1 MQAQLFV
8 KDMNA
13 SLSYFSTLPSDGQD
27 TSFYLSG
34 AELDKVEKSRL
45 ASGKAVS
52 THKPS
57 TLPTYETFHKLPFG
71 EFSPN
76 FYNPFQV
83 KHRRRTTKEQY
94 HTLEASY
101 MENPKPTS
109 STRRKL
115 SLQLD
120 MTTRGVQVWFQN
132 RRAKSKAY
140 RQKRPCS
147 TTRASCTSSSI
158 PRRQRSSSSQSSS
171 CTSDE
176 ERMSE
181 NDVSLSTFQPSRSGL
196 NKTVNLAYNCASNTH
211 ALQKVTPNAD
221 QDKATNNLLDFL
233 TESHMDQ
240 PPCQGYTTL
249 EHDQANAYFSFQGP
263 SFDDI
268 CCQTHCLNPFANQF
282 YSEDLFNSGS
292 TTQEEFDTEN
302 ESLYSKAS
310 SMYTDSKAPLYTPPH
325 DLLMHRRLSCPLPS
339 TSRELNYASFLDKP
353 HLSIPVSEI
362 EFHRTLHSVEQQTQI

>member
-8 KDMNA
+8 RDMNA
-13 SLSYFSTLPSDGQD
+13 SLSYFSTLPSDGHN
-27 TSFYLSG
+27 SSIYLSG
-34 AELDKVEKSRL
+34 ADLDKVEKSRL
-45 ASGKAVS
+45 ASGKPVS

-109 STRRKL
+109 NTRRKL
-115 SLQLD
+115 SLQLN

-147 TTRASCTSSSI
+147 TTRASCATSNLS
-158 PRRQRSSSSQSSS
+158 RRQRSSSSQSSS

-181 NDVSLSTFQPSRSGL
+181 NDASLSTPQPSRSGL
-196 NKTVNLAYNCASNTH
+196 NKAVSLTGNRASNTH

-221 QDKATNNLLDFL
+221 QDQTTNNLLDFL

-249 EHDQANAYFSFQGP
+249 EQDQANAYFSFQGS

-268 CCQTHCLNPFANQF
+268 SCQAHCLNPFASQF
-282 YSEDLFNSGS
+282 YSEDLFSSGS
-292 TTQEEFDTEN
+292 TTPREFDTEN
-302 ESLYSKAS
+302 DSLYSKTS
-310 SMYTDSKAPLYTPPH
+310 SKYTNSKAPLYTPPH

-339 TSRELNYASFLDKP
+339 TSRELNYTNFLDKS
-353 HLSIPVSEI
+353 HLSIPVSQI
-362 EFHRTLHSVEQQTQI
+362 EFHYRLYSVEKQTQP